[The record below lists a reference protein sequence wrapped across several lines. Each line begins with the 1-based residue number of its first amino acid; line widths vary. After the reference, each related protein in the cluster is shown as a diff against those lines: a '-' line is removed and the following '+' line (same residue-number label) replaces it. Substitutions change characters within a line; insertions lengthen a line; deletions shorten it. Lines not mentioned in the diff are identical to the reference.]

1 MNIRKRLNFWI
12 GFYGSIVMLM
22 ALALGLG
29 VSS

>member
-1 MNIRKRLNFWI
+1 MDIRKRLNFWI

-29 VSS
+29 VS

>member
-1 MNIRKRLNFWI
+1 MDIRKRLNFWI

-22 ALALGLG
+22 ALALCLG